1 MNHQTKLVTLALVL
15 LFSALSFAAAQS
27 VPWSAKKALA
37 ATVSL
42 EVQDE
47 NGVTRRRGSGFFVRR
62 NLIATNFHVIK
73 GAARVRVTLVN
84 TKTTYYIEDVT
95 AIDESN
101 DLALVKVTA
110 EGVTPL
116 PLGNSDTVRIGDTV
130 YVTDNPRWSK
140 GTASDGTIIGRRHKY
155 RERLQMDIPISRSG
169 MGGPV
174 LNRHGEVIGVS
185 VSADNPLKAQDF
197 NFATPSN
204 ALKALLTRSRS
215 AKPSSH
221 GKPSVQQGKRKTD
234 SNNSRASA
242 VTRSRR
248 ARASSHGKS
257 PVQQGKKET
266 NPVNNHVSA
275 QSVPQLAKKALA
287 TTVSLE
293 VRDGNG
299 ITLGRGSGFFVRRN
313 LIATN
318 FHVID
323 GAALI
328 SVKLVNTKVSYSI
341 EGVTAIDEPND
352 LALLKV
358 PVYDVT
364 PLPLSDSDTVQV
376 GETVYVAGNPKGLEG
391 TFSDGIVSGRRDRY
405 MGKERLQMTAPISP
419 GSSGVPVLNRN
430 GAVIGVSVSGYN
442 PLYGQ
447 NLNFA
452 IPSNALKALLL
463 RSGRAK
469 PLSHG
474 KPSISA
480 DTYFQRGNEKLSSD
494 NFKGA
499 IKDFTQAIRLKPD
512 NASYYYS
519 RGVAKANLEQHF
531 AAIAD
536 FDMAIRLRPEYAE
549 AYYIRGLTKGT
560 LGQHFAAIADFD
572 MAIRLRPKYAEAYY
586 IRGLTKGKLEQH
598 FAAIADF
605 DMAIRLRPEYAE
617 AYYIRGLTKGKLGQ
631 HFAAITDFDTVIRL
645 RPKHVDAYRSR
656 GLTKV
661 GLGQYTSAVAD
672 YDTAIHLDPDDAGTF
687 HMRGMVK
694 GKLSRFSAARRD
706 LRTALKL
713 AKRAGDWQLQID
725 IEESLQ
731 LLQQMD

>member
-1 MNHQTKLVTLALVL
+1 MNHQTKLVILALVL
-15 LFSALSFAAAQS
+15 RLSTLSLASAQS
-27 VPWSAKKALA
+27 VPLPAKRALA

-42 EVQDE
+42 DMQDE

-84 TKTTYYIEDVT
+84 TKTTYHIEDVT

-101 DLALVKVTA
+101 DLALVKVTP

-140 GTASDGTIIGRRHKY
+140 GTASDGIIIGRRHTY
-155 RERLQMDIPISRSG
+155 RERLQIDVPISRSG

-204 ALKALLTRSRS
+204 ALKALLAQSRS

-221 GKPSVQQGKRKTD
+221 GKPSVQQGKKKTD
-234 SNNSRASA
+234 SNNSRDSA
-242 VTRSRR
+242 VTRSWR
-248 ARASSHGKS
+248 ARVSSHGKS

-266 NPVNNHVSA
+266 NPVNNRVSA

-287 TTVSLE
+287 ATVSLE

-299 ITLGRGSGFFVRRN
+299 VTLGRGSGFFVRRN

-328 SVKLVNTKVSYSI
+328 SAKLVNTKTSYFI
-341 EGVTAIDEPND
+341 EGVTAIDESND
-352 LALLKV
+352 LALLKITA
-358 PVYDVT
+358 YGVT
-364 PLPLSDSDTVQV
+364 ALSLGDSDTVQI

-391 TFSDGIVSGRRDRY
+391 TFSDGIISGRRDRY
-405 MGKERLQMTAPISP
+405 TKKERLQMTAPISP
-419 GSSGVPVLNRN
+419 GSSGGPVINRK
-430 GAVIGVSVSGYN
+430 GKVIGVSVSIYHAFD
-442 PLYGQ
+442 GQ

-452 IPSNALKALLL
+452 IPSNALKALVT
-463 RSGRAK
+463 RSGRAT
-469 PLSHG
+469 PLSAG
-474 KPSISA
+474 KPSVSA
-480 DTYFQRGNEKLSSD
+480 DTYFQRGNEKLSLHD
-494 NFKGA
+494 YKGA

-512 NASYYYS
+512 YAFYYYS
-519 RGVAKANLEQHF
+519 RGVAKANLKRHF
-531 AAIAD
+531 DAIIDYDTAIRLETSDLLKSYYYYSRGHVKGSLGRHFDAIND
-536 FDMAIRLRPEYAE
+536 FDTAIRLRPEYAE
-549 AYYIRGLTKGT
+549 AYYIRGLTKVK
-560 LGQHFAAIADFD
+560 LGQDFAAIA
-572 MAIRLRPKYAEAYY
+572 
-586 IRGLTKGKLEQH
+586 
-598 FAAIADF
+598 
-605 DMAIRLRPEYAE
+605 
-617 AYYIRGLTKGKLGQ
+617 
-631 HFAAITDFDTVIRL
+631 DFDTVIRL

-656 GLTKV
+656 GLAKV
-661 GLGQYTSAVAD
+661 GLGQYTSALAD
-672 YDTAIHLDPDDAGTF
+672 YDAAIRLDPDDADTF

-706 LRTALKL
+706 LRTALNL
-713 AKRAGDWQLQID
+713 AKRTGDGQLQID

-731 LLQQMD
+731 LLQQID